1 MGRMDDRL
9 LRIFIMRFCGASHS
23 SVARVLGCSRQSAGY
38 LWLRALECIPSL
50 DEIET
55 AGMLSEIGNPSPA
68 SVEPVA
74 V

>member
-23 SVARVLGCSRQSAGY
+23 DVAHVLGCSRQNAGY
-38 LWLRALECIPSL
+38 LWLRALDCIPSL
-50 DEIET
+50 DEIE
-55 AGMLSEIGNPSPA
+55 AALDEVGNPSPA
-68 SVEPVA
+68 SFEPVA